1 MSDLSLIVNILKA
14 ASFLNLLLFLHQ
26 GKYPTLTQRFLNLSQ
41 ESTRKRNIEYTYM
54 TRELLWHGFSVGILL
69 FSSLFYNT
77 YINSLNNRRYS
88 MYNLLIHLFYNCSF
102 NK

>member
-26 GKYPTLTQRFLNLSQ
+26 GKYPTLTQRFLSLSQ

-54 TRELLWHGFSVGILL
+54 TRELLWHGFSVGIIL
-69 FSSLFYNT
+69 FLYYFIT
-77 YINSLNNRRYS
+77 
-88 MYNLLIHLFYNCSF
+88 LIFIFCITDIIQCIIYYFIIIVLIC